1 VTAPAADPWPDARAL
16 AERLA
21 AQAGSSVRVV
31 LLYGSRL
38 LETNPDRH
46 SALDFVV
53 VVDDYETFYR
63 GLASAGELHRPVWLM
78 TALARVLAP
87 NVIAYA
93 PDEGRRDGLAKCLV
107 VSEPDLAR
115 ALGPRPHDHFL
126 LGRLVQRVGLV
137 WAGGAPDG
145 VRVLALLEGARRRIL
160 DWMTPYLEGPVDAAG
175 LGRRLLEVCYGGE
188 FRPESR
194 GRAGRVFEA
203 QEDHFSQAL
212 SPVLEAAVADGRMR
226 RAGEAYVQTAPVADR
241 ERRRWRR
248 HFRRSKART
257 TLRWFKHMV
266 TFANWLPYVVRKVER
281 HTGRDIELTL
291 LERKLPLIFLWPRA
305 IHVLVTRPE
314 REIEE

>member
-1 VTAPAADPWPDARAL
+1 VTATAADPWPDARAL

-53 VVDDYETFYR
+53 VVDDYEAFYR
-63 GLASAGELHRPVWLM
+63 GLAAAGELHRPVWLM
-78 TALARVLAP
+78 TALAGVLAP

-93 PDEGRRDGLAKCLV
+93 PEEGRDGLAKCLV
-107 VSEPDLAR
+107 VSESDLVR
-115 ALGPRPHDHFL
+115 ALGRRPPDHFL

-137 WAGGAPDG
+137 WAGGAEDG
-145 VRVLALLEGARRRIL
+145 VRILAHLEGARRGVL
-160 DWMTPYLEGPVDAAG
+160 DWMAPYLEGPVDGAG

-203 QEDHFSQAL
+203 QEDHFSEAL
-212 SPVLEAAVADGRMR
+212 SPVLETAVAEGRMR
-226 RAGEAYVQTAPVADR
+226 REGEAYVRATPVDDR

-305 IHVLVTRPE
+305 IHVLVTRPK

>member
-1 VTAPAADPWPDARAL
+1 MTAPAADPWPDARAL

-38 LETNPDRH
+38 LETSPDRH

-53 VVDDYETFYR
+53 VVDDYEAFYR
-63 GLASAGELHRPVWLM
+63 GLAAAGELHRPVWLM
-78 TALARVLAP
+78 TALAGVLAP

-93 PDEGRRDGLAKCLV
+93 PDEGRDGLAKCLV
-107 VSEPDLAR
+107 VSESDLVR
-115 ALGPRPHDHFL
+115 ALGPQPPDHFL

-137 WAGGAPDG
+137 WAGGAEDG
-145 VRVLALLEGARRRIL
+145 VRIPAHLEGARRRVL
-160 DWMTPYLEGPVDAAG
+160 DWMAPYLAGPVDGAG

-203 QEDHFSQAL
+203 QEDHFSEAF
-212 SPVLEAAVADGRMR
+212 SPVLETAVADGLMR
-226 RAGEAYVQTAPVADR
+226 REGEAYVRAAPVDDR

-266 TFANWLPYVVRKVER
+266 TFASWLPYVVRKVER

-305 IHVLVTRPE
+305 IHVLVTRPK
-314 REIEE
+314 REFEE